1 MEHRH
6 CRRHCCC
13 HNSHAAIFFF
23 VFFYVLHCK
32 KANNDVIWHVSNE
45 YANIL
50 FCPVVAG
57 FILVVATR
65 CNKNLL
71 QHGQPRCNE
80 LFCFS
85 YILVVATAAIKL
97 K

>member
-1 MEHRH
+1 
-6 CRRHCCC
+6 
-13 HNSHAAIFFF
+13 
-23 VFFYVLHCK
+23 
-32 KANNDVIWHVSNE
+32 
-45 YANIL
+45 
-50 FCPVVAG
+50 VVAG

-85 YILVVATAAIKL
+85 FILVVATAAIKL